1 MVSLKCSAAFCGESI
16 KREHLAYHAEKNAK
30 THGGCR
36 AGYHYN
42 IGGGGLCCG
51 ASRRFRSGFRVCIR
65 FERSGAGACIQ
76 RGKCIIPGQ
85 LCGVGAGR
93 LCGSF
98 RRGCEPDSVSESDP
112 ASSSEAASSSASSS
126 DAAHSQPAS
135 SAASSHP
142 ASSHPASSSEPSST
156 PSSSASAE
164 SAVDA
169 KISAYVQE
177 IKALQKRT
185 RKRLFDTVSDSY
197 NEYISHP
204 VEERSLALKVSVVLG
219 KSSRLTQIQ
228 NDCDKEF
235 NVIIKEL
242 RQYLT
247 DNGRDQSI
255 ADQAEREYKAEKD
268 AVTKE
273 LTNLTYSQVTGKGE
287 GAQWLQ
293 DHYAEWG
300 S

>member
-1 MVSLKCSAAFCGESI
+1 MQKKTKKLMAAVVLGIIIILAAVGFAATRPAGSGAASESVSGSSEAAREPTSSAASASSPASSAVSEPADSAVASEEPAES
-16 KREHLAYHAEKNAK
+16 
-30 THGGCR
+30 
-36 AGYHYN
+36 
-42 IGGGGLCCG
+42 
-51 ASRRFRSGFRVCIR
+51 
-65 FERSGAGACIQ
+65 
-76 RGKCIIPGQ
+76 
-85 LCGVGAGR
+85 
-93 LCGSF
+93 
-98 RRGCEPDSVSESDP
+98 DSVSESEP

-142 ASSHPASSSEPSST
+142 AASHPASGSEPSST

-169 KISAYVQE
+169 KINAYVQE

-185 RKRLFDTVSDSY
+185 QRKLYRAVCDSY
-197 NEYISHP
+197 DEYIAHP

-219 KSSRLTQIQ
+219 KSNRLNQIQ
-228 NDCDKEF
+228 NECDAEF
-235 NVIIKEL
+235 NTIIKEL

-255 ADQAEREYKAEKD
+255 ADQAEQEYKTEKE
-268 AVTKE
+268 AMTKE

-287 GAQWLQ
+287 GAQWIQ

>member
-1 MVSLKCSAAFCGESI
+1 MQKKTKKLMAAVVMGIIIILAAVGFAAVRPAGSGAASESASGSSEAAQEPASSAAS
-16 KREHLAYHAEKNAK
+16 
-30 THGGCR
+30 
-36 AGYHYN
+36 
-42 IGGGGLCCG
+42 
-51 ASRRFRSGFRVCIR
+51 ASSPASSAMP
-65 FERSGAGACIQ
+65 EPEPADAAAASEEAA
-76 RGKCIIPGQ
+76 
-85 LCGVGAGR
+85 
-93 LCGSF
+93 
-98 RRGCEPDSVSESDP
+98 EPDSVSESTP
-112 ASSSEAASSSASSS
+112 ASSSEAASSAASSS

-142 ASSHPASSSEPSST
+142 ASSHPASGSEPSST

-169 KISAYVQE
+169 KINAYVQE
-177 IKALQKRT
+177 IKVLQKRT

>member
-1 MVSLKCSAAFCGESI
+1 MQKKTQKLITAVVLGIIIILAAVGFAATRPAGSGAASESAPGSSEAAQESASSAAS
-16 KREHLAYHAEKNAK
+16 
-30 THGGCR
+30 
-36 AGYHYN
+36 
-42 IGGGGLCCG
+42 
-51 ASRRFRSGFRVCIR
+51 ASSPASSAVS
-65 FERSGAGACIQ
+65 EPEPADSAA
-76 RGKCIIPGQ
+76 
-85 LCGVGAGR
+85 A
-93 LCGSF
+93 SEEAA
-98 RRGCEPDSVSESDP
+98 EPDSVSESEP

-142 ASSHPASSSEPSST
+142 ASSHPASGSEPSST

-169 KISAYVQE
+169 KINAYVQE

-255 ADQAEREYKAEKD
+255 ADQAEQEYKAEKD

-300 S
+300 T

>member
-1 MVSLKCSAAFCGESI
+1 MGIIIILAAVGFAATRPAGSGAASESASGSSEAAQEPASSAASASSPASSAVSEPEPADSAAVSEEAAES
-16 KREHLAYHAEKNAK
+16 
-30 THGGCR
+30 
-36 AGYHYN
+36 
-42 IGGGGLCCG
+42 
-51 ASRRFRSGFRVCIR
+51 
-65 FERSGAGACIQ
+65 
-76 RGKCIIPGQ
+76 
-85 LCGVGAGR
+85 
-93 LCGSF
+93 
-98 RRGCEPDSVSESDP
+98 DSVSESEP
-112 ASSSEAASSSASSS
+112 ASSSEAASSSAASS

-142 ASSHPASSSEPSST
+142 ASSHPASGSEPSST

-169 KISAYVQE
+169 KINAYVQE

-228 NDCDKEF
+228 NECDKEF

-247 DNGRDQSI
+247 DNGHDQSI
-255 ADQAEREYKAEKD
+255 ADQAEQEYKAEKD
-268 AVTKE
+268 AVSKE

>member
-1 MVSLKCSAAFCGESI
+1 MQKKTKKLMAAVVMGIIIILAAVGFAAARPAGSGAASESASGSSEAAQESASSAAS
-16 KREHLAYHAEKNAK
+16 
-30 THGGCR
+30 
-36 AGYHYN
+36 
-42 IGGGGLCCG
+42 
-51 ASRRFRSGFRVCIR
+51 ASSPASSAVS
-65 FERSGAGACIQ
+65 EPEPADSAA
-76 RGKCIIPGQ
+76 
-85 LCGVGAGR
+85 A
-93 LCGSF
+93 SEEAA
-98 RRGCEPDSVSESDP
+98 EPDAVSESEP

-142 ASSHPASSSEPSST
+142 ASSHPASGSEPSST

-169 KISAYVQE
+169 KINAYVQE

-185 RKRLFDTVSDSY
+185 QRKLYRAVCDSY
-197 NEYISHP
+197 DEYIAHP

-219 KSSRLTQIQ
+219 KSNRLNQIQ
-228 NDCDKEF
+228 NECDAEF
-235 NVIIKEL
+235 NTIIKEL

-255 ADQAEREYKAEKD
+255 ADQAEQEYKTEKE
-268 AVTKE
+268 AMTKE

-287 GAQWLQ
+287 GAQWIQ

>member
-1 MVSLKCSAAFCGESI
+1 MQKKTKKLMAAVVMGIIIILAAVGFAAARPVGSGAASESASGSSEAAQEPASSAAS
-16 KREHLAYHAEKNAK
+16 
-30 THGGCR
+30 
-36 AGYHYN
+36 
-42 IGGGGLCCG
+42 
-51 ASRRFRSGFRVCIR
+51 ASSPASSAVS
-65 FERSGAGACIQ
+65 EPTDSAAASEEA
-76 RGKCIIPGQ
+76 
-85 LCGVGAGR
+85 V
-93 LCGSF
+93 
-98 RRGCEPDSVSESDP
+98 EPDSVSESEP

-142 ASSHPASSSEPSST
+142 ASSHPASGSEPSST
-156 PSSSASAE
+156 HSSSASAE

-169 KISAYVQE
+169 KINAYVQE

-185 RKRLFDTVSDSY
+185 QRRLYRTVCDSY
-197 NEYISHP
+197 DEYIAHP

-219 KSSRLTQIQ
+219 KSNRLNQIQ
-228 NDCDKEF
+228 NECDAEF
-235 NVIIKEL
+235 NTIIKEL

-255 ADQAEREYKAEKD
+255 ADQAEQEYKTEKD
-268 AVTKE
+268 AMTKE

-287 GAQWLQ
+287 GAQWIQ

>member
-1 MVSLKCSAAFCGESI
+1 MQKKTQKLITAVVMGIIIILAAVGFAAARPAGSGAASESASGSSEAAQEPASSAAS
-16 KREHLAYHAEKNAK
+16 
-30 THGGCR
+30 
-36 AGYHYN
+36 
-42 IGGGGLCCG
+42 
-51 ASRRFRSGFRVCIR
+51 ASSPASSAVS
-65 FERSGAGACIQ
+65 EPEPADSAA
-76 RGKCIIPGQ
+76 
-85 LCGVGAGR
+85 A
-93 LCGSF
+93 SEEAA
-98 RRGCEPDSVSESDP
+98 EPDSVSESDP

-142 ASSHPASSSEPSST
+142 ASSHPASGSEPSST

-169 KISAYVQE
+169 KINAYVQE

-185 RKRLFDTVSDSY
+185 QRKLYRAVCDSY
-197 NEYISHP
+197 DEYIAHP

-219 KSSRLTQIQ
+219 KSNRLNQIQ
-228 NDCDKEF
+228 NECDAEF
-235 NVIIKEL
+235 NTIIKEL

-255 ADQAEREYKAEKD
+255 ADQAEQEYKTEKE
-268 AVTKE
+268 AMTKE

-287 GAQWLQ
+287 GAQWIQ

>member
-1 MVSLKCSAAFCGESI
+1 MLGIIIILAVVGFAAARPAGSGAASESASGSSEAAQEPASSAAS
-16 KREHLAYHAEKNAK
+16 
-30 THGGCR
+30 
-36 AGYHYN
+36 
-42 IGGGGLCCG
+42 
-51 ASRRFRSGFRVCIR
+51 ASSPASSAVS
-65 FERSGAGACIQ
+65 EPEPAASEEAA
-76 RGKCIIPGQ
+76 
-85 LCGVGAGR
+85 
-93 LCGSF
+93 
-98 RRGCEPDSVSESDP
+98 EPDSVSESDP

-142 ASSHPASSSEPSST
+142 AASHPASGSEPSST

-164 SAVDA
+164 SVVDA
-169 KISAYVQE
+169 KINAYVQE

-255 ADQAEREYKAEKD
+255 ADQAEQEYKAEKD

>member
-1 MVSLKCSAAFCGESI
+1 MQKKTKKLMAAVVMGIIIILAAVGFAAARPAESGAASESASGSSEAAQEPASSAASA
-16 KREHLAYHAEKNAK
+16 LSP
-30 THGGCR
+30 
-36 AGYHYN
+36 
-42 IGGGGLCCG
+42 
-51 ASRRFRSGFRVCIR
+51 ASS
-65 FERSGAGACIQ
+65 A
-76 RGKCIIPGQ
+76 
-85 LCGVGAGR
+85 
-93 LCGSF
+93 
-98 RRGCEPDSVSESDP
+98 VSEPEPADSAAVSEEAAESDSASESEP

-126 DAAHSQPAS
+126 DAAHSQSAS

-142 ASSHPASSSEPSST
+142 ASSHPASGSEPSST

-169 KISAYVQE
+169 KINAYVQE

-185 RKRLFDTVSDSY
+185 QRKLYRAVCDSY
-197 NEYISHP
+197 DEYIAHP

-219 KSSRLTQIQ
+219 KSNRLNQIQ
-228 NDCDKEF
+228 NECDAEF
-235 NVIIKEL
+235 NTIIKEL

-255 ADQAEREYKAEKD
+255 ADQAEQEYKAEKD
-268 AVTKE
+268 AMTKE

-287 GAQWLQ
+287 GAQWIQ

>member
-1 MVSLKCSAAFCGESI
+1 MQKKTKKLMVAVVLGIIIILAAVGFAATRPAGSGAASESAPGSSEAAQEPASSAAS
-16 KREHLAYHAEKNAK
+16 
-30 THGGCR
+30 
-36 AGYHYN
+36 
-42 IGGGGLCCG
+42 
-51 ASRRFRSGFRVCIR
+51 ASSPASSV
-65 FERSGAGACIQ
+65 
-76 RGKCIIPGQ
+76 
-85 LCGVGAGR
+85 
-93 LCGSF
+93 
-98 RRGCEPDSVSESDP
+98 VSEPEPADSAAVSEEVAESDSASESEP
-112 ASSSEAASSSASSS
+112 ASSSEAASSSAASS

-142 ASSHPASSSEPSST
+142 ASSHPASGSEPSST

-169 KISAYVQE
+169 KINAYVQE

-255 ADQAEREYKAEKD
+255 ADQAEQEYKAEKD

>member
-1 MVSLKCSAAFCGESI
+1 MQKKTKKLMAAVVMGIIIILAAVGFAATRPAGSGAASESASGSSEAAQEPASSAAS
-16 KREHLAYHAEKNAK
+16 
-30 THGGCR
+30 
-36 AGYHYN
+36 
-42 IGGGGLCCG
+42 
-51 ASRRFRSGFRVCIR
+51 ASSPASSV
-65 FERSGAGACIQ
+65 
-76 RGKCIIPGQ
+76 
-85 LCGVGAGR
+85 
-93 LCGSF
+93 
-98 RRGCEPDSVSESDP
+98 VSEPEPADSAAVSEEVAESDSASESEP

-142 ASSHPASSSEPSST
+142 ASSHPASGSEPSST

-169 KISAYVQE
+169 KINAYVQE

>member
-1 MVSLKCSAAFCGESI
+1 MQKKTQKLITAVVLGIIIMLAAVGFAATRPAGSGAASESASGSSEAAQEPASSAASASSPASSAVSEPVP
-16 KREHLAYHAEKNAK
+16 
-30 THGGCR
+30 
-36 AGYHYN
+36 AGSAA
-42 IGGGGLCCG
+42 
-51 ASRRFRSGFRVCIR
+51 AS
-65 FERSGAGACIQ
+65 EEAA
-76 RGKCIIPGQ
+76 
-85 LCGVGAGR
+85 
-93 LCGSF
+93 
-98 RRGCEPDSVSESDP
+98 EPDAASESEP

-142 ASSHPASSSEPSST
+142 ASSHPASGSEPSST

-169 KISAYVQE
+169 KINAYVQE

-185 RKRLFDTVSDSY
+185 QRKLYRAVCDSY
-197 NEYISHP
+197 DEYIAHP

-219 KSSRLTQIQ
+219 KSNRLNQIQ
-228 NDCDKEF
+228 NECDAEF
-235 NVIIKEL
+235 NTIIKEL

-255 ADQAEREYKAEKD
+255 ADQAEQEYKTEKE
-268 AVTKE
+268 AMTKE

-287 GAQWLQ
+287 GAQWIQ

>member
-1 MVSLKCSAAFCGESI
+1 MQKKTKKLMAAVVMGIIIILAVGFAAARPAGSGAASESASGSSEAAQEPASSAAS
-16 KREHLAYHAEKNAK
+16 
-30 THGGCR
+30 
-36 AGYHYN
+36 
-42 IGGGGLCCG
+42 
-51 ASRRFRSGFRVCIR
+51 ASSPASSVVS
-65 FERSGAGACIQ
+65 EPEPADSAA
-76 RGKCIIPGQ
+76 
-85 LCGVGAGR
+85 A
-93 LCGSF
+93 SEEAA
-98 RRGCEPDSVSESDP
+98 EPDSVSESDP

-142 ASSHPASSSEPSST
+142 ASSHPASGSESSST

-169 KISAYVQE
+169 KINAYVQE

-255 ADQAEREYKAEKD
+255 ADQAEQEYKAEKD
-268 AVTKE
+268 TVTKE

-300 S
+300 T

>member
-1 MVSLKCSAAFCGESI
+1 MQKKTKKLMAAVVMGTIIILAAVGFAAARPAGSGAASESVSGSSEAAREPTSSAASASSPASSAVSEPADSAVASEEPAES
-16 KREHLAYHAEKNAK
+16 
-30 THGGCR
+30 
-36 AGYHYN
+36 
-42 IGGGGLCCG
+42 
-51 ASRRFRSGFRVCIR
+51 
-65 FERSGAGACIQ
+65 
-76 RGKCIIPGQ
+76 
-85 LCGVGAGR
+85 
-93 LCGSF
+93 
-98 RRGCEPDSVSESDP
+98 DSVSESEP

-142 ASSHPASSSEPSST
+142 AASHPASGSEPSST

-169 KISAYVQE
+169 KINAYVQE

-185 RKRLFDTVSDSY
+185 QRKLYRAVCDSY
-197 NEYISHP
+197 DEYIAHP

-219 KSSRLTQIQ
+219 KSNRLNQIQ
-228 NDCDKEF
+228 NECDAEF
-235 NVIIKEL
+235 NTIIKEL

-255 ADQAEREYKAEKD
+255 ADQAEQEYKTEKE
-268 AVTKE
+268 AMTKE

-287 GAQWLQ
+287 GAQWIQ

>member
-1 MVSLKCSAAFCGESI
+1 MQKKTKKLMAAVVMGIIIILAAMGFAATHPAGSGAASESASGSSEAAQEPASSAAS
-16 KREHLAYHAEKNAK
+16 
-30 THGGCR
+30 
-36 AGYHYN
+36 
-42 IGGGGLCCG
+42 
-51 ASRRFRSGFRVCIR
+51 ASSPA
-65 FERSGAGACIQ
+65 SSA
-76 RGKCIIPGQ
+76 
-85 LCGVGAGR
+85 
-93 LCGSF
+93 
-98 RRGCEPDSVSESDP
+98 VSEPEPADSAAASEEAAESDSASESEP
-112 ASSSEAASSSASSS
+112 ASSSEAASSSAASS

-142 ASSHPASSSEPSST
+142 ASSHPASGSEPSST

-169 KISAYVQE
+169 KINAYVQE

-185 RKRLFDTVSDSY
+185 QRKLYRAVCDSY
-197 NEYISHP
+197 DEYIAHP

-219 KSSRLTQIQ
+219 KSNRLNQIQ
-228 NDCDKEF
+228 NECDAEF
-235 NVIIKEL
+235 NTIIKEL

-255 ADQAEREYKAEKD
+255 ADQAEQEYKTEKD
-268 AVTKE
+268 AMTKE

-287 GAQWLQ
+287 GAQWIQ

>member
-1 MVSLKCSAAFCGESI
+1 MQKKTKKLMAAVVMGIIIILAAVGFAATRPAGSGAASESAPGSSEAAQEPASSAAS
-16 KREHLAYHAEKNAK
+16 
-30 THGGCR
+30 
-36 AGYHYN
+36 
-42 IGGGGLCCG
+42 
-51 ASRRFRSGFRVCIR
+51 ASSPA
-65 FERSGAGACIQ
+65 SSA
-76 RGKCIIPGQ
+76 
-85 LCGVGAGR
+85 
-93 LCGSF
+93 
-98 RRGCEPDSVSESDP
+98 VSEPEPADSAAASEEAAESDAASESEP

-142 ASSHPASSSEPSST
+142 ASSHPASGSEPSST
-156 PSSSASAE
+156 PSSSVSAE

-169 KISAYVQE
+169 KINAYVQE

-228 NDCDKEF
+228 NECDKEF

-255 ADQAEREYKAEKD
+255 ADQAEQEYKAEKD
-268 AVTKE
+268 AVSKE

-300 S
+300 T

>member
-1 MVSLKCSAAFCGESI
+1 MQKKTKKLMAAVVMGIIIILAAVGFAAARPAGSGAASESAPGSSEAAQEPASSAASA
-16 KREHLAYHAEKNAK
+16 LSP
-30 THGGCR
+30 
-36 AGYHYN
+36 
-42 IGGGGLCCG
+42 
-51 ASRRFRSGFRVCIR
+51 ASS
-65 FERSGAGACIQ
+65 A
-76 RGKCIIPGQ
+76 
-85 LCGVGAGR
+85 
-93 LCGSF
+93 
-98 RRGCEPDSVSESDP
+98 VSEPEPADSAAVSEEVAESDSASESEP

-142 ASSHPASSSEPSST
+142 ASSHPASGSEPSST

-169 KISAYVQE
+169 KINAYVQE

-235 NVIIKEL
+235 DVIIKEL

-300 S
+300 T

>member
-1 MVSLKCSAAFCGESI
+1 MQKKTKKLMAAVVLGIIIILAVGFAAARPAGSGAASESASGSSEAAQEPASSAAS
-16 KREHLAYHAEKNAK
+16 
-30 THGGCR
+30 
-36 AGYHYN
+36 
-42 IGGGGLCCG
+42 
-51 ASRRFRSGFRVCIR
+51 ASSPASSV
-65 FERSGAGACIQ
+65 
-76 RGKCIIPGQ
+76 
-85 LCGVGAGR
+85 
-93 LCGSF
+93 
-98 RRGCEPDSVSESDP
+98 VSEPEPADSAAVSEEVAESDSASESEP

-142 ASSHPASSSEPSST
+142 ASSHPASGSEPSST

-169 KISAYVQE
+169 KINAYVQE

>member
-1 MVSLKCSAAFCGESI
+1 MQKKTKKLMAAVVLGIIIILAVGFAAARPAGSGAASESASGSSEAAQEPASSAASASSPASSAVSEPAASEEAAES
-16 KREHLAYHAEKNAK
+16 
-30 THGGCR
+30 
-36 AGYHYN
+36 
-42 IGGGGLCCG
+42 
-51 ASRRFRSGFRVCIR
+51 
-65 FERSGAGACIQ
+65 
-76 RGKCIIPGQ
+76 
-85 LCGVGAGR
+85 
-93 LCGSF
+93 
-98 RRGCEPDSVSESDP
+98 DSVSESEP

-142 ASSHPASSSEPSST
+142 ASSHPASGSEPSST

-169 KISAYVQE
+169 KINAYVQE

-185 RKRLFDTVSDSY
+185 QRRLYRTVCDSY
-197 NEYISHP
+197 DEYIAHP

-219 KSSRLTQIQ
+219 KSNRLNQIQ
-228 NDCDKEF
+228 NECDAEF
-235 NVIIKEL
+235 NTIIKEL

-255 ADQAEREYKAEKD
+255 ADQAEQEYKTEKD
-268 AVTKE
+268 AMTKE

-287 GAQWLQ
+287 GAQWIQ

>member
-1 MVSLKCSAAFCGESI
+1 MQKKTKKLMAAVVLGIIIILAVGFAAARPAGSGAVSESASGSSEAAQESASSAASASSPASSAVSEPEPADAAAASEEAAES
-16 KREHLAYHAEKNAK
+16 
-30 THGGCR
+30 
-36 AGYHYN
+36 
-42 IGGGGLCCG
+42 
-51 ASRRFRSGFRVCIR
+51 
-65 FERSGAGACIQ
+65 
-76 RGKCIIPGQ
+76 
-85 LCGVGAGR
+85 
-93 LCGSF
+93 
-98 RRGCEPDSVSESDP
+98 DSVSESAP

-142 ASSHPASSSEPSST
+142 ASSHPASGSEPSST

-169 KISAYVQE
+169 KINAYVQE

-185 RKRLFDTVSDSY
+185 QRKLYRAVCDSY
-197 NEYISHP
+197 DEYIAHP

-219 KSSRLTQIQ
+219 KSNRLNQIQ
-228 NDCDKEF
+228 NECDAEF
-235 NVIIKEL
+235 NTIIKEL

-255 ADQAEREYKAEKD
+255 ADQAEQEYKTEKE
-268 AVTKE
+268 AMTKE

-287 GAQWLQ
+287 GAQWIQ

>member
-1 MVSLKCSAAFCGESI
+1 MQKKTQKLMAAVVLGIIIILAVVGFAAARPAGSGAASESASGSSEAAQEPASSAASASSPASSAVSEPEPADSAAASEEAAES
-16 KREHLAYHAEKNAK
+16 
-30 THGGCR
+30 
-36 AGYHYN
+36 
-42 IGGGGLCCG
+42 
-51 ASRRFRSGFRVCIR
+51 
-65 FERSGAGACIQ
+65 
-76 RGKCIIPGQ
+76 
-85 LCGVGAGR
+85 
-93 LCGSF
+93 
-98 RRGCEPDSVSESDP
+98 DSVSESEP

-142 ASSHPASSSEPSST
+142 ASSHPASGSEPSST
-156 PSSSASAE
+156 HSSSASAE

-169 KISAYVQE
+169 KINAYVQE

-185 RKRLFDTVSDSY
+185 QRKLYRTVCDSY
-197 NEYISHP
+197 DEYIAHP

-219 KSSRLTQIQ
+219 KSNRLNQIQ
-228 NDCDKEF
+228 NECDAEF
-235 NVIIKEL
+235 NIIIKEL

-255 ADQAEREYKAEKD
+255 ADQAEQEYKTEKD
-268 AVTKE
+268 AMTKE

-287 GAQWLQ
+287 GAQWIQ

>member
-1 MVSLKCSAAFCGESI
+1 MGIIIILAAVGFAAVRPAGSGVASESSSGSSEAAQEPASSAAS
-16 KREHLAYHAEKNAK
+16 
-30 THGGCR
+30 
-36 AGYHYN
+36 
-42 IGGGGLCCG
+42 
-51 ASRRFRSGFRVCIR
+51 ASSPASSAV
-65 FERSGAGACIQ
+65 S
-76 RGKCIIPGQ
+76 
-85 LCGVGAGR
+85 
-93 LCGSF
+93 
-98 RRGCEPDSVSESDP
+98 EPEPADAAAASEEATEPESVSESDP

-142 ASSHPASSSEPSST
+142 ASSHPASGSEPSST

-169 KISAYVQE
+169 KINAYVQE

>member
-1 MVSLKCSAAFCGESI
+1 M
-16 KREHLAYHAEKNAK
+16 
-30 THGGCR
+30 
-36 AGYHYN
+36 
-42 IGGGGLCCG
+42 
-51 ASRRFRSGFRVCIR
+51 
-65 FERSGAGACIQ
+65 
-76 RGKCIIPGQ
+76 
-85 LCGVGAGR
+85 
-93 LCGSF
+93 
-98 RRGCEPDSVSESDP
+98 
-112 ASSSEAASSSASSS
+112 
-126 DAAHSQPAS
+126 
-135 SAASSHP
+135 
-142 ASSHPASSSEPSST
+142 
-156 PSSSASAE
+156 
-164 SAVDA
+164 DA
-169 KISAYVQE
+169 KINAYVQE
-177 IKALQKRT
+177 IKALQKLT

-255 ADQAEREYKAEKD
+255 ADQAEQEYKAEKD

>member
-1 MVSLKCSAAFCGESI
+1 MQKKTQKLMAAVVLGVIIILAAVGFAAVRPAGSGAASESASGSSEAAQEPASSAAS
-16 KREHLAYHAEKNAK
+16 
-30 THGGCR
+30 
-36 AGYHYN
+36 
-42 IGGGGLCCG
+42 
-51 ASRRFRSGFRVCIR
+51 ASSPASSAVS
-65 FERSGAGACIQ
+65 EPEPADAAAASEEAA
-76 RGKCIIPGQ
+76 
-85 LCGVGAGR
+85 
-93 LCGSF
+93 
-98 RRGCEPDSVSESDP
+98 EPDSVSESAP
-112 ASSSEAASSSASSS
+112 ASSSEAASSAASSS

-142 ASSHPASSSEPSST
+142 ASSHPASGSEPSST

-169 KISAYVQE
+169 KINAYVQE

-255 ADQAEREYKAEKD
+255 ADQAEQEYKAEKD

>member
-1 MVSLKCSAAFCGESI
+1 MQKKTKKLMAAVVMGIIIILAAVGFAAARPAGSGAASESVSGSSEAAQEPASSAAS
-16 KREHLAYHAEKNAK
+16 
-30 THGGCR
+30 
-36 AGYHYN
+36 
-42 IGGGGLCCG
+42 
-51 ASRRFRSGFRVCIR
+51 ASSPASSAVS
-65 FERSGAGACIQ
+65 EPEPADSAA
-76 RGKCIIPGQ
+76 
-85 LCGVGAGR
+85 A
-93 LCGSF
+93 SEEAA
-98 RRGCEPDSVSESDP
+98 EPDSVSESAP

-142 ASSHPASSSEPSST
+142 ASSHPASGSEPSST

-169 KISAYVQE
+169 KINAYVQE

-185 RKRLFDTVSDSY
+185 QRKLYRAVCDSY
-197 NEYISHP
+197 DEYIAHP

-219 KSSRLTQIQ
+219 KSNRLNQIQ
-228 NDCDKEF
+228 NECDAEF
-235 NVIIKEL
+235 NTIIKEL

-255 ADQAEREYKAEKD
+255 ADQAEQEYKTEKE
-268 AVTKE
+268 AMTKE

-287 GAQWLQ
+287 GAQWIQ

>member
-1 MVSLKCSAAFCGESI
+1 MQKKTKKLITAVVMGIIIILAAVGFAATRPAGSGAASESASGSSEAAQEPASSAAS
-16 KREHLAYHAEKNAK
+16 
-30 THGGCR
+30 
-36 AGYHYN
+36 
-42 IGGGGLCCG
+42 
-51 ASRRFRSGFRVCIR
+51 ASSPASSV
-65 FERSGAGACIQ
+65 
-76 RGKCIIPGQ
+76 
-85 LCGVGAGR
+85 
-93 LCGSF
+93 
-98 RRGCEPDSVSESDP
+98 VSEPEPADSAAVSEEVAESDSASESEP

-142 ASSHPASSSEPSST
+142 ASSHPASGSEPSST

-169 KISAYVQE
+169 KINAYVQE

-255 ADQAEREYKAEKD
+255 ADQAEQEYKTEKE
-268 AVTKE
+268 AMTKE

-287 GAQWLQ
+287 GAQWIQ

>member
-1 MVSLKCSAAFCGESI
+1 MQKKTKKLMAAVVMGIIIILAVVGFAAARPAGSGAASESASGSSEAAQEPASGAASASSPAGSAVSGPELADSAA
-16 KREHLAYHAEKNAK
+16 
-30 THGGCR
+30 
-36 AGYHYN
+36 
-42 IGGGGLCCG
+42 
-51 ASRRFRSGFRVCIR
+51 AS
-65 FERSGAGACIQ
+65 EEAA
-76 RGKCIIPGQ
+76 
-85 LCGVGAGR
+85 
-93 LCGSF
+93 
-98 RRGCEPDSVSESDP
+98 EPDSVSESAP

-142 ASSHPASSSEPSST
+142 ASSHPASGSEPSST

-169 KISAYVQE
+169 KINAYVQE

-185 RKRLFDTVSDSY
+185 QRRLYRTVCDSY
-197 NEYISHP
+197 DEYIAHP

-219 KSSRLTQIQ
+219 KSNRLNQIQ
-228 NDCDKEF
+228 NECDAEF
-235 NVIIKEL
+235 NIIIKEL

-255 ADQAEREYKAEKD
+255 ADQAEQEYKTEKD
-268 AVTKE
+268 AMTKE

-287 GAQWLQ
+287 GAQWIQ

>member
-1 MVSLKCSAAFCGESI
+1 MQKKTKKLMAAVVLGIIIILAVVGFAAARPAGSGAASESASSAAS
-16 KREHLAYHAEKNAK
+16 
-30 THGGCR
+30 
-36 AGYHYN
+36 
-42 IGGGGLCCG
+42 
-51 ASRRFRSGFRVCIR
+51 ASSPASSAVS
-65 FERSGAGACIQ
+65 EPADSAA
-76 RGKCIIPGQ
+76 
-85 LCGVGAGR
+85 A
-93 LCGSF
+93 SEEAA
-98 RRGCEPDSVSESDP
+98 EPDSVSESEP

-142 ASSHPASSSEPSST
+142 ASSHPASGSEPSST

-169 KISAYVQE
+169 KINAYVQE

-185 RKRLFDTVSDSY
+185 QRRLYRTVCDSY
-197 NEYISHP
+197 DEYIAHP

-219 KSSRLTQIQ
+219 KSNRLNQIQ
-228 NDCDKEF
+228 NECDAEF
-235 NVIIKEL
+235 NIIIKEL

-255 ADQAEREYKAEKD
+255 ADQAEQEYKTEKD
-268 AVTKE
+268 AMTKE

-287 GAQWLQ
+287 GAQWIQ

>member
-1 MVSLKCSAAFCGESI
+1 MGTIIILAAVGFAAARPAGSGAASESVSGSSEAAREPTSSAASASSPASSAVSEPADSAVASEEPAES
-16 KREHLAYHAEKNAK
+16 
-30 THGGCR
+30 
-36 AGYHYN
+36 
-42 IGGGGLCCG
+42 
-51 ASRRFRSGFRVCIR
+51 
-65 FERSGAGACIQ
+65 
-76 RGKCIIPGQ
+76 
-85 LCGVGAGR
+85 
-93 LCGSF
+93 
-98 RRGCEPDSVSESDP
+98 DSVSESEP

-142 ASSHPASSSEPSST
+142 AASHPASGSEPSST

-169 KISAYVQE
+169 KINAYVQE

-185 RKRLFDTVSDSY
+185 QRKLYRAVCDSY
-197 NEYISHP
+197 DEYIAHP

-219 KSSRLTQIQ
+219 KSNRLNQIQ
-228 NDCDKEF
+228 NECDAEF
-235 NVIIKEL
+235 NTIIKEL

-255 ADQAEREYKAEKD
+255 ADQAEQEYKTEKE
-268 AVTKE
+268 AMTKE

-287 GAQWLQ
+287 GAQWIQ

>member
-1 MVSLKCSAAFCGESI
+1 MQKKTQKLITAVVLGIIIILAAVGFAATRPAGSGAASESAPGSSEAAQEPASSAAS
-16 KREHLAYHAEKNAK
+16 
-30 THGGCR
+30 
-36 AGYHYN
+36 
-42 IGGGGLCCG
+42 
-51 ASRRFRSGFRVCIR
+51 ASSPASSAVP
-65 FERSGAGACIQ
+65 EPEPADSAA
-76 RGKCIIPGQ
+76 
-85 LCGVGAGR
+85 A
-93 LCGSF
+93 SEEAA
-98 RRGCEPDSVSESDP
+98 EPDSVSESEP
-112 ASSSEAASSSASSS
+112 ASSSEAASSSAASS

-142 ASSHPASSSEPSST
+142 ASSHPASGSEPSST
-156 PSSSASAE
+156 PSSSVSAE

-169 KISAYVQE
+169 KINAYVQE

-185 RKRLFDTVSDSY
+185 QRKLYRAVCDSY
-197 NEYISHP
+197 DEYIAHP

-219 KSSRLTQIQ
+219 KSNRLNQIQ
-228 NDCDKEF
+228 NECDAEF
-235 NVIIKEL
+235 NTIIKEL

-255 ADQAEREYKAEKD
+255 ADQAEQEYKVEKD
-268 AVTKE
+268 AMTKE

-287 GAQWLQ
+287 GAQWIQ

>member
-1 MVSLKCSAAFCGESI
+1 M
-16 KREHLAYHAEKNAK
+16 
-30 THGGCR
+30 
-36 AGYHYN
+36 
-42 IGGGGLCCG
+42 
-51 ASRRFRSGFRVCIR
+51 
-65 FERSGAGACIQ
+65 
-76 RGKCIIPGQ
+76 
-85 LCGVGAGR
+85 
-93 LCGSF
+93 
-98 RRGCEPDSVSESDP
+98 
-112 ASSSEAASSSASSS
+112 
-126 DAAHSQPAS
+126 
-135 SAASSHP
+135 
-142 ASSHPASSSEPSST
+142 
-156 PSSSASAE
+156 
-164 SAVDA
+164 DA
-169 KISAYVQE
+169 KINAYVQE

-219 KSSRLTQIQ
+219 KSNRLTQIQ

-255 ADQAEREYKAEKD
+255 ADQAEQEYKAEKD

>member
-1 MVSLKCSAAFCGESI
+1 MQKKTKKLMAAVVMGIIIILAAVGFAAARPAGSGAASESASGSSEAAQESASSAASASSPASSAVSEPIDSAAASEEAAES
-16 KREHLAYHAEKNAK
+16 
-30 THGGCR
+30 
-36 AGYHYN
+36 
-42 IGGGGLCCG
+42 
-51 ASRRFRSGFRVCIR
+51 
-65 FERSGAGACIQ
+65 
-76 RGKCIIPGQ
+76 
-85 LCGVGAGR
+85 
-93 LCGSF
+93 
-98 RRGCEPDSVSESDP
+98 DSVSERAP

-142 ASSHPASSSEPSST
+142 ASSHPASGSEPSST

-169 KISAYVQE
+169 KINAYVQE

-185 RKRLFDTVSDSY
+185 QRKLYRAVCDSY
-197 NEYISHP
+197 DEYIAHP

-219 KSSRLTQIQ
+219 KSNRLNQIQ
-228 NDCDKEF
+228 NECDAEF
-235 NVIIKEL
+235 NTIIKEL

-247 DNGRDQSI
+247 DNGRDQSV
-255 ADQAEREYKAEKD
+255 ADQAEQEYKTEKE
-268 AVTKE
+268 AMTKE

-287 GAQWLQ
+287 GAQWIQ

>member
-1 MVSLKCSAAFCGESI
+1 MLGVIIILAAVGFAAV
-16 KREHLAYHAEKNAK
+16 RP
-30 THGGCR
+30 
-36 AGYHYN
+36 AG
-42 IGGGGLCCG
+42 
-51 ASRRFRSGFRVCIR
+51 
-65 FERSGAGACIQ
+65 SGAASES
-76 RGKCIIPGQ
+76 
-85 LCGVGAGR
+85 AS
-93 LCGSF
+93 GSSEAAQEPASSTASASSPASSAVSEPEPADAAAASEEAA
-98 RRGCEPDSVSESDP
+98 EPDSVSESAP
-112 ASSSEAASSSASSS
+112 ASSSEAASSAASSS

-142 ASSHPASSSEPSST
+142 ASSHPASDSEPSST
-156 PSSSASAE
+156 PSSIASAE

-169 KISAYVQE
+169 KINAYVQE
-177 IKALQKRT
+177 IKVLQKRT

-228 NDCDKEF
+228 DDCDKEF

>member
-1 MVSLKCSAAFCGESI
+1 MQKKTKKLMAAVVMGIIIILAAVGFAAARPAGSGAASESAPGSSEAAQEPASSAAS
-16 KREHLAYHAEKNAK
+16 
-30 THGGCR
+30 
-36 AGYHYN
+36 
-42 IGGGGLCCG
+42 
-51 ASRRFRSGFRVCIR
+51 ASSPASSAVS
-65 FERSGAGACIQ
+65 EPEPADSAA
-76 RGKCIIPGQ
+76 
-85 LCGVGAGR
+85 A
-93 LCGSF
+93 SEEAA
-98 RRGCEPDSVSESDP
+98 EPDSVSESEP
-112 ASSSEAASSSASSS
+112 ASSSEAASSSAASS

-142 ASSHPASSSEPSST
+142 ASSHPASGSEPSST

-169 KISAYVQE
+169 KINAYVQE

-185 RKRLFDTVSDSY
+185 QRKLYRAVCDSY
-197 NEYISHP
+197 DEYIAHP

-219 KSSRLTQIQ
+219 KSNRLNQIQ
-228 NDCDKEF
+228 NECDAEF
-235 NVIIKEL
+235 NTIIKEL

-255 ADQAEREYKAEKD
+255 ADQAEQEYKTEKD
-268 AVTKE
+268 AMTKE

-287 GAQWLQ
+287 GAQWIQ

>member
-1 MVSLKCSAAFCGESI
+1 MQKKTKKLMAAVVMGIIIILAAVGFAAARPAGSEAASESASGSSEAAQEPASSAAS
-16 KREHLAYHAEKNAK
+16 
-30 THGGCR
+30 
-36 AGYHYN
+36 
-42 IGGGGLCCG
+42 
-51 ASRRFRSGFRVCIR
+51 ASSPASSAVS
-65 FERSGAGACIQ
+65 EPEPADSAA
-76 RGKCIIPGQ
+76 
-85 LCGVGAGR
+85 A
-93 LCGSF
+93 SEEAA
-98 RRGCEPDSVSESDP
+98 EPDSVSESAP
-112 ASSSEAASSSASSS
+112 ASSGEAASSSASSS

-142 ASSHPASSSEPSST
+142 ASSHPASGSEPSST

-169 KISAYVQE
+169 KINAYVQE

-228 NDCDKEF
+228 NECDKEF

-255 ADQAEREYKAEKD
+255 ADQAEQEYKAEKD
-268 AVTKE
+268 AVSKE